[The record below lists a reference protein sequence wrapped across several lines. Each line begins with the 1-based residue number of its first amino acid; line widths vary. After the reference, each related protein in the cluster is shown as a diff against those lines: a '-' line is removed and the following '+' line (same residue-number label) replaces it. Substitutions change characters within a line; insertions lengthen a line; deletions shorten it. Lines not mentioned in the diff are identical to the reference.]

1 MKQFRGFLRRD
12 TAAAKTLCGNATV
25 QQYPN
30 DAFARADPRCL
41 HALLTTILATL
52 CVLCRMRL
60 TLLCLLLWSLQHLL
74 LWRQRLLEK
83 LHVEFIFLLHLLLFP
98 QTHLIANIA
107 LEAEAQSH
115 HRVADTGGTKIQ

>member
-1 MKQFRGFLRRD
+1 ML
-12 TAAAKTLCGNATV
+12 TLPACMTMV
-25 QQYPN
+25 L
-30 DAFARADPRCL
+30 AR
-41 HALLTTILATL
+41 L
-52 CVLCRMRL
+52 CVLCCVRL

-115 HRVADTGGTKIQ
+115 HWVADAGAKYGEI

>member
-1 MKQFRGFLRRD
+1 MQPFNKITMMLLPML
-12 TAAAKTLCGNATV
+12 TLPAC
-25 QQYPN
+25 
-30 DAFARADPRCL
+30 
-41 HALLTTILATL
+41 I
-52 CVLCRMRL
+52 LCRMRL

-107 LEAEAQSH
+107 LEAKAQSH
-115 HRVADTGGTKIQ
+115 HWVADTGEKYGEI

>member
-1 MKQFRGFLRRD
+1 M
-12 TAAAKTLCGNATV
+12 NATV
-25 QQYPN
+25 QQYHN
-30 DAFARADPRCL
+30 EAFAHVDPRCL
-41 HALLTTILATL
+41 YALLMIILARL
-52 CVLCRMRL
+52 CALCRMRL

-74 LWRQRLLEK
+74 LWRQRLLEE

-115 HRVADTGGTKIQ
+115 HWVADTGRKYDKI